1 VGLYQGPSP
10 IEAALDPPFRGSS
23 YRRLYAF
30 SWHGEREREVAWN
43 PLQLCAVPGLSRPL
57 SKGGSAVT
65 HIARSNVANHPRSSP
80 ALEVLEFVEGHLETD
95 ISVEDLASV
104 ARLSRFI
111 CRAFRRATEQT
122 HAVQC
127 VGAAGQV
134 SWLPFQSSQDRA
146 SIFARATRLILRKR
160 PTALCART
168 SSLRPSP
175 VAAQVHR
182 NRIQPEPKED

>member
-1 VGLYQGPSP
+1 M
-10 IEAALDPPFRGSS
+10 
-23 YRRLYAF
+23 
-30 SWHGEREREVAWN
+30 
-43 PLQLCAVPGLSRPL
+43 
-57 SKGGSAVT
+57 T

-160 PTALCART
+160 PAALCART